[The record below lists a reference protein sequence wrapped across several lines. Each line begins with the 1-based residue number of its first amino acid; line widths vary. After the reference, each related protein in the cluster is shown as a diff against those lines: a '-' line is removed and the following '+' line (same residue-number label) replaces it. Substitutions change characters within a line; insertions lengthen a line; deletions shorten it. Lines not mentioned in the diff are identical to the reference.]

1 MPILNMSSEVA
12 WDTTNRGMLTNG
24 GHHSGGHH
32 SGGQHQ
38 HHHHHHHHNPQQ
50 HQHQQQQQHHGGG
63 GGGGGGQDMSGMRQ
77 HGMASRSQDD
87 ARVGYFFQ
95 RPQTD
100 AELAN
105 YGNKRWAAGDDSLI
119 EQGRGMTVQDLERE
133 FHAVSLSQRE
143 MNAHKKI
150 WDVEDDGKSQEANK
164 GIFSSSPW
172 TPRDNTW
179 STADHTVSQPLSVV
193 QRRASSFTNNE
204 VNSVLSPRSE
214 TNALGVNMVEYVLNS
229 SPTGKDLNPRMN
241 RLKNFS
247 DASMDN
253 SNDKKSKT
261 PSPFEAGDGSDLE
274 KQDALQTNGILQNG
288 LDEDDGYRYCTY
300 FSGSRQNS
308 PIDEVKVN
316 QPTILVDGQKLMKSE
331 SDFLEAQ
338 HTLAQQGFQIDPNTF
353 EPVAIDPLHFDY
365 PNHLMPSMDSPN
377 FNMDYT
383 QLLQRQQQPIAVLTQ
398 QQYALAAQQQQLAIT
413 SPSNPYVVNSPA
425 AAAQDPYAAM
435 GFHIAATEGTY
446 AAHRESSGVEH
457 QHFSLQG
464 PAVIHPQYY
473 SVQAPWLYPANLI
486 QQGQQPHPGAAAQSA
501 AAAALSQQQQQQL
514 LRGQSGRP
522 VTPQQQSENIPASAL
537 QAQAL
542 QTPNAPG
549 YQFLAT
555 AYYDQNGQLVMGNPR
570 GIGTPVRLVSPAP
583 VLVNT
588 GNQQGNA
595 NSISN
600 NQLRL
605 LTTQAQQAQTPPVIY
620 SSNNSSNSATPQQNN
635 TLGGSGYTP
644 SSTLPGYTQVTS
656 SLFTPIS
663 ANLGLTPQQQNNY
676 NGPAASLGGS
686 APGAIGSGLNNQR
699 RDSLDF
705 KRQQPTSVLFNQY
718 YNPIGGM
725 SGAPAGPMGLVQPGQ
740 SVTPPP
746 SLSGSTSNLSIGLG
760 NTGRLVSAAPGAE
773 TRFRNGPLP
782 PGGGGGG
789 GSGGLLTG
797 GALFNRTHRSA
808 SLSKEV
814 SGRSRLLEDFRN
826 NRIPNLLL
834 KDLANHV
841 VEFSQDQH
849 GSRFI
854 QQKLERAT
862 PQEKAMVFNEIL
874 SAAYSLMTDVFGNYV
889 IQKFFEF
896 GVIEQKQTLA
906 QRVRGH
912 VLSLALQMYGCRVI
926 QKALE
931 SIPSDMQVEIVKEL
945 DGHVLKCVKDQNGNH
960 VVQKCIECVEPNHLQ
975 FIIDA
980 FKGHVF
986 SLSTHP
992 YGCRVIQ
999 RILEHCTAEQTTPI
1013 LEELHE
1019 HTERLVQD
1027 QYGNYVVQH
1036 VLEHGRAED
1045 KSKIVGVIRGKV
1057 LDLSQHKFA
1066 SNVVEKCVSHSS
1078 RQERAFLIEE
1088 VCSMN
1093 DGPHSALYTMMKD
1106 QFANYVVQKMI
1117 DVAEPAQRKSLMHK
1131 IRPHIATLRKY
1142 TYGKHILAKLEKFFM
1157 KTNSDMP
1164 QMNMTQNGPLP

>member
-1 MPILNMSSEVA
+1 MSEVA
-12 WDTTNRGMLTNG
+12 WDTNRGMLTNG
-24 GHHSGGHH
+24 GGGH
-32 SGGQHQ
+32 
-38 HHHHHHHHNPQQ
+38 
-50 HQHQQQQQHHGGG
+50 
-63 GGGGGGQDMSGMRQ
+63 GGQDMAGMRQ
-77 HGMASRSQDD
+77 HAVATRSQDD

-100 AELAN
+100 AELIN
-105 YGNKRWAAGDDSLI
+105 YGNKRWAPGDDSII
-119 EQGRGMTVQDLERE
+119 EQGRGIAVQDLERE
-133 FHAVSLSQRE
+133 FHALSLGQRE
-143 MNAHKKI
+143 VMRYPQADAGPMAGAPYLTQGRVSKMNTHKKL
-150 WDVEDDGKSQEANK
+150 WDVEDDGSKNNDGNK

-172 TPRDNTW
+172 TPRDDTW
-179 STADHTVSQPLSVV
+179 STADHAVSQPLTVV
-193 QRRASSFTNNE
+193 QRRAGSFPNNE

-214 TNALGVNMVEYVLNS
+214 TNALGVNMVEYVLSS
-229 SPTGKDLNPRMN
+229 SPTAGKDLDPRLN
-241 RLKNFS
+241 RLKSYVAPDSSIEN
-247 DASMDN
+247 AE
-253 SNDKKSKT
+253 KKSKT
-261 PSPFEAGDGSDLE
+261 PSPFEGGEGDRNDIE
-274 KQDALQTNGILQNG
+274 NKDTLQANGILQNG
-288 LDEDDGYRYCTY
+288 LDEDDGYR
-300 FSGSRQNS
+300 GSRQNS
-308 PIDEVKVN
+308 PTEDTKVN
-316 QPTILVDGQKLMKSE
+316 QPTILVDGQKLMKTE
-331 SDFLEAQ
+331 PDFLEAQ
-338 HTLAQQGFQIDPNTF
+338 QSLTQQGFQIDPNTF
-353 EPVAIDPLHFDY
+353 EPVAIDPVHFDY

-398 QQYALAAQQQQLAIT
+398 QQYALAAQQQQLGLTPPPPAAIT
-413 SPSNPYVVNSPA
+413 SPNPYVVSSA

-435 GFHIAATEGTY
+435 GIQIA
-446 AAHRESSGVEH
+446 
-457 QHFSLQG
+457 G

-473 SVQAPWLYPANLI
+473 SLQTPWGLYPANLI
-486 QQGQQPHPGAAAQSA
+486 QQQGQQPHPGAPQSA
-501 AAAALSQQQQQQL
+501 AALTQQQQQQL

-522 VTPQQQSENIPASAL
+522 VTPQQQNENIPASAL

-542 QTPNAPG
+542 QTPNAAG

-595 NSISN
+595 NSIGN
-600 NQLRL
+600 NPLRL

-635 TLGGSGYTP
+635 TLGGGYTP

-663 ANLGLTPQQQNNY
+663 ANLGLTAQQQNNFS
-676 NGPAASLGGS
+676 GPTANLGGS
-686 APGAIGSGLNNQR
+686 APGAIGSGLNSQR

-718 YNPIGGM
+718 YNSIGGM

-746 SLSGSTSNLSIGLG
+746 SLSGSTSNLSIGLS

-773 TRFRNGPLP
+773 TRFRNGPIT
-782 PGGGGGG
+782 PG
-789 GSGGLLTG
+789 GGLLTS
-797 GALFNRTHRSA
+797 GALFNRAHRSA
-808 SLSKEV
+808 SLSKEA

-834 KDLANHV
+834 KDLVNHV

-862 PQEKAMVFNEIL
+862 SQEKAMVFNEIL

-896 GVIEQKQTLA
+896 GINEQKQTLA

-931 SIPSDMQVEIVKEL
+931 SIPPDMQVEIVKEL

-960 VVQKCIECVEPNHLQ
+960 VVQKCIECVEPKHLQ

-980 FKGHVF
+980 FKSHVF

-999 RILEHCTAEQTTPI
+999 RILEHCTNEQTTPI

-1045 KSKIVGVIRGKV
+1045 KSKIVSVIRGKV

-1117 DVAEPAQRKSLMHK
+1117 DVAEPPQRKSLMHK

-1157 KTNSDMP
+1157 KASSDMP
-1164 QMNMTQNGPLP
+1164 PISMAPNGALP